1 MNISYTCSLPR
12 LKCLQCGV
20 STLARRHLA
29 SALSR
34 SGHESLRAN
43 VQQLKLPSRANP
55 DLSTSSPARHC
66 GSCARYAG
74 SQSPCARHAGPRA
87 AAAAPT
93 ILRLSETYAR
103 ITIFPRHSANGCAMA
118 TKKSVTLELS
128 RRALLLQHDYQI
140 FLDGRA
146 PTPELAH
153 SFAEK
158 ARGHVSAGKLTTRE
172 IILELG
178 EQPPA
183 GLDGS

>member
-1 MNISYTCSLPR
+1 
-12 LKCLQCGV
+12 
-20 STLARRHLA
+20 
-29 SALSR
+29 
-34 SGHESLRAN
+34 
-43 VQQLKLPSRANP
+43 
-55 DLSTSSPARHC
+55 
-66 GSCARYAG
+66 
-74 SQSPCARHAGPRA
+74 
-87 AAAAPT
+87 
-93 ILRLSETYAR
+93 
-103 ITIFPRHSANGCAMA
+103 MA